1 MLINLNNRPGTVHEF
16 IALVDSESGKL
27 EGFRDVKPDFSFISM
42 ASSSNRSESRRHG
55 ASSHSLSTTIPGSSS
70 ASSATTSCSTG
81 STIPSTSNASTL
93 ALTSSNSRRHVL
105 SHIND
110 IFKCTICF
118 GRLEDPHLCPQCSK
132 LYCYDCIGEW
142 LDSGISQSCPNCK
155 ITLQID
161 QLVKVRWFDD
171 IQKLQHNLR
180 TLSTSDTEDTQLLK
194 QTSTGTDTELCPM
207 HGKLVNFYCSSCK
220 QCICE
225 VCATDVT
232 EGRHRD
238 HTFKALNVTYEQHVA
253 MLNNELEK
261 VEHYRDKLALLINK
275 IDRNVALIG
284 RVKHVKH
291 KELEA
296 IMVSAL
302 KSLDR
307 QEEEKLAKLHA
318 HQNGLLHEMEDI
330 DLKLQTM
337 RCEMTL
343 CSKPEL
349 IQMKSNIFSVCNA
362 IRMNPIK
369 DFKQIRAQANLKIE
383 IPHLFETGIFVV
395 HNFSTFD
402 DNKVYSNEFS
412 DCLGR
417 TWRIMAWCVISE
429 DQFGIYLELVSG
441 SPCWMECTFQL
452 IHLDPEKTISKTI
465 RQYFDRTPQKG
476 WGLRDFVTLT
486 TILEKNYVRDNDSLE
501 LLYNIR
507 PCSPS
512 DAPITLDAD
521 ESLSEN

>member
-1 MLINLNNRPGTVHEF
+1 
-16 IALVDSESGKL
+16 
-27 EGFRDVKPDFSFISM
+27 M
-42 ASSSNRSESRRHG
+42 ASSSSNRNESRRHG
-55 ASSHSLSTTIPGSSS
+55 ASAYTLSTTIPGTS
-70 ASSATTSCSTG
+70 ASSALNCTSG
-81 STIPSTSNASTL
+81 STIPTTPHDAS
-93 ALTSSNSRRHVL
+93 APSSSSSRRHVL

-118 GRLEDPHLCPQCSK
+118 GRLDDPHLCPQCSK
-132 LYCYDCIGEW
+132 LYCYECIGEW

-155 ITLQID
+155 ITLQLD

-171 IQKLQHNLR
+171 IQKLQQNLR
-180 TLSTSDTEDTQLLK
+180 TLSTSADDSQLAI
-194 QTSTGTDTELCPM
+194 QTDSGTDNERCPM

-225 VCATDVT
+225 VCATDAE

-238 HTFKALNVTYEQHVA
+238 HTFKALNVTYEQHVG

-284 RVKHVKH
+284 RVKHVKQ

-296 IMVSAL
+296 IVVSAL

-307 QEEEKLAKLHA
+307 QEEEKLAKLRA
-318 HQNGLLHEMEDI
+318 HQNGLLHEMDDI
-330 DLKLQTM
+330 DLKLQKM
-337 RCEMTL
+337 RFEMTL

-369 DFKQIRAQANLKIE
+369 DFKQIRAQTNLKIE

-402 DNKVYSNEFS
+402 DDKVYSNDFS

-429 DQFGIYLELVSG
+429 DQFGIYLELVNG
-441 SPCWMECTFQL
+441 SPCWIECTFQL

-465 RQYFDRTPQKG
+465 RQYFDKTPQKG

-507 PCSPS
+507 PCSDEPL
-512 DAPITLDAD
+512 ILDAD
-521 ESLSEN
+521 ESLSEL

>member
-1 MLINLNNRPGTVHEF
+1 MNRSHVE
-16 IALVDSESGKL
+16 DY
-27 EGFRDVKPDFSFISM
+27 SFTSM
-42 ASSSNRSESRRHG
+42 ASSSNQNESRRHG
-55 ASSHSLSTTIPGSSS
+55 TSSRSLSTTISSS
-70 ASSATTSCSTG
+70 SSTTASTSFVAVGTNCSTG
-81 STIPSTSNASTL
+81 STIPTTSNTSFPTSTL
-93 ALTSSNSRRHVL
+93 ALTTPTDSGRHVL

-118 GRLEDPHLCPQCSK
+118 GRLDDPHLCPQCSK

-155 ITLQID
+155 IKLQLD

-171 IQKLQHNLR
+171 IQKLQQKLR
-180 TLSTSDTEDTQLLK
+180 TLSASDTEDTQLVK
-194 QTSTGTDTELCPM
+194 QGSTMGPGTESELCPM
-207 HGKLVNFYCSSCK
+207 HGKIVNFYCSSCK

-225 VCATDVT
+225 VCATDVS

-238 HTFKALNVTYEQHVA
+238 HTFKALHVTYEQHVS

-302 KSLDR
+302 KGLDR
-307 QEEEKLAKLHA
+307 QEEEKLTKLRT
-318 HQNGLLHEMEDI
+318 HQDGLLQEMEDI

-369 DFKQIRAQANLKIE
+369 DFKQIRVQANLKIE

-417 TWRIMAWCVISE
+417 TWRIMAWCVIAE
-429 DQFGIYLELVSG
+429 DHFGIYLELIDG

-452 IHLDPEKTISKTI
+452 IHLDPEMTISKTI

-507 PCSPS
+507 PLTPI
-512 DAPITLDAD
+512 DAQLSLDAD
-521 ESLSEN
+521 ESLSEH